1 MRTMFSPLQIAGMEV
16 KNRTFMAPM
25 SLGYESQDGTIN
37 EKMEAYWLRRAQG
50 GVGCI
55 IVDATSVDPNV
66 PYLGN
71 TLCFRSEESVQKYKS
86 FTDKV
91 HEYGCKIIPQITH
104 PGPESVSAFYG
115 VAPLASSVYP
125 NSMGQMTRE
134 VALEE
139 IPGII
144 DLYVKA
150 SLDAKRAGFDGIE
163 LHCAHAYM
171 LLGSFLSPL
180 RNKRTDAYGGS
191 LLNRA
196 RLLFEVIDGI
206 KAACG
211 KDFPIVLRMSGSER
225 DPQGNTLEDMKRLI
239 PYLEQHGVD
248 CFEISGGTQYERCN
262 KIIPCHGEAE
272 FANLQEA
279 KAIKAVATKP
289 VITVGKILDAKLA
302 EDVLDAGEVDGV
314 VIGRALLADP
324 DFVNKAQEERYD
336 EIAPCAACGIGCVGE
351 QTKRRP
357 ATCVINPTAGRELE
371 FECTPT
377 KDAKDIV
384 VVGAGIGGLA
394 AARILAKRG
403 HRVIV
408 LEKENKAGGQINLAC
423 RPPYKQEV
431 SKWIIYLL
439 NECARYG
446 VEIRYQSEATSSVIE
461 QFSPQIVILA
471 TGAKPIVLPVEGSES
486 LIQANDVLSG
496 SINILGG
503 NVAIIGGG
511 MVGME
516 TAEYI
521 LHHARGN
528 ARVTLIE
535 MMDAIGQGMVPN
547 NLVPTLKRFKE
558 EGVQM
563 ITGAKVKSILDGTIT
578 VETKQG
584 EVSYPGFTHVVCA
597 VGSKPWNPLYE
608 DVKDQFETYVIG
620 DANGVAQALEAVRAA
635 YELGYKL

>member
-1 MRTMFSPLQIAGMEV
+1 MKTMFTPLQIAGMEV

-71 TLCFRSEESVQKYKS
+71 TLCFRSEESIQKYKS

-150 SLDAKRAGFDGIE
+150 SMDAKRAGFDGIE

-377 KDAKDIV
+377 KEAKDIV

-408 LEKENKAGGQINLAC
+408 LEKEGKAGGQINFAC

-446 VEIRYQSEATSSVIE
+446 VDIRYQSEATPSLIE
-461 QFSPQIVILA
+461 QFNPQIVILA

-558 EGVQM
+558 EGVQT
-563 ITGAKVKSILDGTIT
+563 ITNAKVQSIHDGTIT

-584 EVSYPGFTHVVCA
+584 QVSYPGFTHVVCA

-608 DVKDQFETYVIG
+608 GLKDRFETYVIG

>member
-1 MRTMFSPLQIAGMEV
+1 MSTMFSPLQIAGMEV

-71 TLCFRSEESVQKYKS
+71 TLCFRSEESIQKYKS

-377 KDAKDIV
+377 KEAKDIV

-461 QFSPQIVILA
+461 QFNPQIVILA

-563 ITGAKVKSILDGTIT
+563 ITGAKVKRILDGTIT

>member
-71 TLCFRSEESVQKYKS
+71 TLCFRSEESIQKYKS

-461 QFSPQIVILA
+461 QFNPQIVILA

-486 LIQANDVLSG
+486 LIQANDVLGG

>member
-1 MRTMFSPLQIAGMEV
+1 MKTMFTPLQIAGMEV

-71 TLCFRSEESVQKYKS
+71 TLCFRSEESIQKYKS

-150 SLDAKRAGFDGIE
+150 SMDAKRAGFDGIE

-377 KDAKDIV
+377 KEAKDIV

-408 LEKENKAGGQINLAC
+408 LEKESKAGGQINLAC

-446 VEIRYQSEATSSVIE
+446 VEIRYQSEATPSLIE
-461 QFSPQIVILA
+461 QFNPQIVILA

>member
-1 MRTMFSPLQIAGMEV
+1 MSTMFTGLQIAGMEV

-71 TLCFRSEESVQKYKS
+71 TLCFRSEESIQKYKS

-211 KDFPIVLRMSGSER
+211 KDFPIILRMSGSER

-377 KDAKDIV
+377 KDEKDIV

-461 QFSPQIVILA
+461 QFNPQIVILA

-563 ITGAKVKSILDGTIT
+563 ITGAKVKRILDGTIT

>member
-1 MRTMFSPLQIAGMEV
+1 MKTMFTPLQIAGMEV

-71 TLCFRSEESVQKYKS
+71 TLCFRSEESIQKYKS

-446 VEIRYQSEATSSVIE
+446 VEIHYQREATSSVIE
-461 QFSPQIVILA
+461 QFNPQIVILA

-486 LIQANDVLSG
+486 LIQANDVLGG

>member
-1 MRTMFSPLQIAGMEV
+1 MSTMFTGLQIAGMEV

-71 TLCFRSEESVQKYKS
+71 TLCFRSEESIQKYKS

-115 VAPLASSVYP
+115 VAPLASSVYL

>member
-1 MRTMFSPLQIAGMEV
+1 MKTMFTPLQIAGMEV

-71 TLCFRSEESVQKYKS
+71 TLCFRSEESIQKYKS

-150 SLDAKRAGFDGIE
+150 SMDAKRAGFDGIE

-377 KDAKDIV
+377 KEAKDIV
-384 VVGAGIGGLA
+384 VVGAGIGGLT

-408 LEKENKAGGQINLAC
+408 LEKESKAGGQINLAC

-446 VEIRYQSEATSSVIE
+446 VDIRYQSEATPSLIE
-461 QFSPQIVILA
+461 QFNPQIVILA

-558 EGVQM
+558 EGVQT
-563 ITGAKVKSILDGTIT
+563 ITNAKVQSIHDGTIT

-584 EVSYPGFTHVVCA
+584 QVSYPGFTHVVCA

-608 DVKDQFETYVIG
+608 GLKDRFETYVIG

>member
-1 MRTMFSPLQIAGMEV
+1 MSTMFSPLQIAGMEV

-71 TLCFRSEESVQKYKS
+71 TLCFRSEESIQKYKS

-125 NSMGQMTRE
+125 NSMGKMTRE

-461 QFSPQIVILA
+461 QFNPQIVILA

-584 EVSYPGFTHVVCA
+584 EVNYPGFTHVVCA
-597 VGSKPWNPLYE
+597 AGSKPWNPLYE

>member
-1 MRTMFSPLQIAGMEV
+1 MSTMFSPLQIAGMEV

-71 TLCFRSEESVQKYKS
+71 TLCFRSEESIQKYKS

-150 SLDAKRAGFDGIE
+150 SMDAKRAGFDGIE

-377 KDAKDIV
+377 KEAKDIV

-408 LEKENKAGGQINLAC
+408 LEKESKAGGQINLAC

-446 VEIRYQSEATSSVIE
+446 VDIRYQSEATPSLIE
-461 QFSPQIVILA
+461 QFNPQIVILA

-558 EGVQM
+558 EGVQT
-563 ITGAKVKSILDGTIT
+563 ITNAKVQSIHDGTIT

-584 EVSYPGFTHVVCA
+584 QVSYPGFTHVVCA
-597 VGSKPWNPLYE
+597 VGSKPWNPLHE

>member
-1 MRTMFSPLQIAGMEV
+1 
-16 KNRTFMAPM
+16 
-25 SLGYESQDGTIN
+25 
-37 EKMEAYWLRRAQG
+37 
-50 GVGCI
+50 
-55 IVDATSVDPNV
+55 
-66 PYLGN
+66 
-71 TLCFRSEESVQKYKS
+71 
-86 FTDKV
+86 
-91 HEYGCKIIPQITH
+91 
-104 PGPESVSAFYG
+104 
-115 VAPLASSVYP
+115 
-125 NSMGQMTRE
+125 MGQMTRE

-150 SLDAKRAGFDGIE
+150 SMDAKRAGFDGIE

-225 DPQGNTLEDMKRLI
+225 DLQGNTLEDMKRLI

-377 KDAKDIV
+377 KEAKDIV

-408 LEKENKAGGQINLAC
+408 LEKESKAGGQINLAC

-563 ITGAKVKSILDGTIT
+563 ITSAKVQSIHDGTIT
-578 VETKQG
+578 VETKQRSSQLSRLHTCCLCSRFKTM
-584 EVSYPGFTHVVCA
+584 ESF
-597 VGSKPWNPLYE
+597 
-608 DVKDQFETYVIG
+608 I
-620 DANGVAQALEAVRAA
+620 
-635 YELGYKL
+635 

>member
-1 MRTMFSPLQIAGMEV
+1 MSTMFSPLQIAGMEV

-71 TLCFRSEESVQKYKS
+71 TLCFRSEESIQKYKS

-446 VEIRYQSEATSSVIE
+446 VEIRYQSEATPSVIE
-461 QFSPQIVILA
+461 QFNPQIVILA

-486 LIQANDVLSG
+486 LIQANDVLGG

-563 ITGAKVKSILDGTIT
+563 ITGAKVKSILEGTIT

-597 VGSKPWNPLYE
+597 AGSKPWNPLYE

>member
-71 TLCFRSEESVQKYKS
+71 TLCFRSEESIQKYKS

-377 KDAKDIV
+377 KEAKDIV

-461 QFSPQIVILA
+461 QFNPQIVILA

-486 LIQANDVLSG
+486 LIQANDVLGG

-563 ITGAKVKSILDGTIT
+563 ITGAKVKSILEGTIT

>member
-1 MRTMFSPLQIAGMEV
+1 MSTMFSPLQIAGMEV

-71 TLCFRSEESVQKYKS
+71 TLCFRSEESIQKYKS

-279 KAIKAVATKP
+279 KAIKAVVTKP

-461 QFSPQIVILA
+461 QFNPQIVILA

-578 VETKQG
+578 VESKQG

>member
-1 MRTMFSPLQIAGMEV
+1 MKTMFTPLQIAGMEV

-71 TLCFRSEESVQKYKS
+71 TLCFRSEESIQKYKS

-377 KDAKDIV
+377 KEAKDIV

-461 QFSPQIVILA
+461 QFNPQIVILA

-563 ITGAKVKSILDGTIT
+563 ITGAKVKSILEGTIT

-597 VGSKPWNPLYE
+597 AGSKPWNPLYE

>member
-1 MRTMFSPLQIAGMEV
+1 MSTMFSPLQIAGMEV

-71 TLCFRSEESVQKYKS
+71 TLCFRSEESIQKYKS

-461 QFSPQIVILA
+461 QFNPQIVILA

-563 ITGAKVKSILDGTIT
+563 ITGAKVKRILDGTIT

-597 VGSKPWNPLYE
+597 AGSKPWNPLYE

-620 DANGVAQALEAVRAA
+620 DANSVAQALEAVRAA

>member
-1 MRTMFSPLQIAGMEV
+1 MSTMFSPLQIAGMEV

-71 TLCFRSEESVQKYKS
+71 TLCFRSEESIQKYKS

-377 KDAKDIV
+377 KEAKDIV

-461 QFSPQIVILA
+461 QFNPQIVILA

>member
-71 TLCFRSEESVQKYKS
+71 TLCFRSEESIQKYKS

-446 VEIRYQSEATSSVIE
+446 VEIRYQSEATPSVIE
-461 QFSPQIVILA
+461 QFNPQIVILA

-597 VGSKPWNPLYE
+597 AGSKPWNPLYE

>member
-71 TLCFRSEESVQKYKS
+71 TLCFRSEESIQKYKS

-461 QFSPQIVILA
+461 QFNPQIVILA

-563 ITGAKVKSILDGTIT
+563 ITGAKVKRILDGTIT